1 MYDFLGYRGSIGTY
15 YDQKSWIGT
24 EISAQNRRVSE
35 QALTDLDSLATA
47 DRDRLVLALTRL
59 STSLSRSS
67 TLAAQDRVLDI
78 SIALEVLYQI
88 QSELTYKL
96 ATRAGWY
103 LGSNTNERVQI
114 GKTIRDFYG
123 FRSDIV
129 HGRKSDL
136 AHGIHGQAFN
146 IARDTLLKHLSSRR
160 LPDKSYW
167 DEIVMGTK
175 NQANISLPFHPSSAP
190 CCGPFRTFPARDQ

>member
-1 MYDFLGYRGSIGTY
+1 MADFLGYRGSIGTY

-35 QALTDLDSLATA
+35 QALTDLDSLAAA

-59 STSLSRSS
+59 STSLSRSG
-67 TLAAQDRVLDI
+67 TLVAQDRVLDI

-88 QSELTYKL
+88 ESELTYKL

-103 LGSNTNERVQI
+103 LGSSTNERVQI

-129 HGRKSDL
+129 HGRRTRKSDL
-136 AHGIHGQAFN
+136 DHGIHGQAFN
-146 IARDTLLKHLSSRR
+146 IARDTLLKHLSNRR
-160 LPDKSYW
+160 LPDKPYW
-167 DEIVMGTK
+167 DEIVMGDEK
-175 NQANISLPFHPSSAP
+175 PSKH
-190 CCGPFRTFPARDQ
+190 